1 MGSMR
6 VLVSFCVLL
15 GLAATPML
23 AQQAPGFDPGALDR
37 TADPCVNFYQY
48 ACGGWMAAN
57 PLPADQSRY
66 GRFDAL
72 QERNRTLL
80 KGVLEAAAA
89 KQAGRTSLE
98 QKIGDYYAAC
108 MDEKTIEAKGLAAL
122 RPDLNR
128 VAAISDRKKITS
140 VVSHMYLIGSP
151 AFFGFGSEQDAKD
164 SSQVI
169 PGLDQGGLSLPDRDY
184 YLKTDEKSVD
194 IRNKYVVLLQ
204 QIFTMLGSS
213 AAEAQKKAAA
223 VLTIETALAQG
234 SLDRVSRRDPEK
246 TYHKLTVAELNSLAP
261 QFDWIKFF
269 DDVGAPR
276 ITTLNVSFPPFVRA
290 MNAVLL
296 SQPLDDVKTYLTWT
310 LVRESIPFLPAA
322 FQQANFEFFEKTL
335 RGSKEMRARWKRC
348 VDLTDGQLPDAL
360 GKKFIDETLG
370 EAGTKRTAQ
379 MVDAIEKALERDIQ
393 SLDWMTSATKA
404 QAVVKLHGITNKI
417 ANKEKWLDYSSVRIA
432 REDAYGNAAR
442 AGEFEQER
450 QLAKIGKPVDKNDW
464 DMSQPTVNAYYDA
477 QLNDIN
483 FPAGILQPPFWDNKM
498 DDAVN
503 YGAIG
508 AVIGHELTHGFDDQ
522 GRQFDAQGNL
532 RDWWTQEDAKAFKE
546 RTDCLVKQYGD
557 YSPLPGVKLNGELT
571 LGENTAD
578 NGGMRLAYMALMDSI
593 KDKQPEKIDGFTA
606 EQRFFLGFG
615 QIWCQNVTDEASRL
629 RAQTDPHAPGEFR
642 VNGVTSNMPEFQ
654 KAFACRAGQPMV
666 RGPACRVW

>member
-1 MGSMR
+1 MR
-6 VLVSFCVLL
+6 VLVLL
-15 GLAATPML
+15 CLAAAAML
-23 AQQAPGFDPGALDR
+23 AQQAPGFDPGALNR
-37 TADPCVNFYQY
+37 NVDPCVNFYQY

-89 KQAGRTSLE
+89 DQTKRTSLE

-108 MDEKTIEAKGLAAL
+108 MDEKTIETKGLAAL
-122 RPDLNR
+122 RPDLNQI
-128 VAAISDRKKITS
+128 AGISDVKKITD
-140 VVSHMYLIGSP
+140 VVTHMFLVGSP
-151 AFFGFGSEQDAKD
+151 VFFHFGSEQDEKD
-164 SSQVI
+164 STKVI
-169 PGLDQGGLSLPDRDY
+169 PVVDQGGLSLPDRDY

-194 IRNKYVVLLQ
+194 LRNKYVALVQ
-204 QIFTMLGSS
+204 KIFEMVGSPT
-213 AAEAQKKAAA
+213 AEAQKKAAA
-223 VLTIETALAQG
+223 VLAIETELAKG

-246 TYHKLTVAELNSLAP
+246 IYHMLTVAELNSLAP
-261 QFDWIKFF
+261 EFDWVRFF
-269 DDVGAPR
+269 SDVGAPR
-276 ITTLNVSFPPFVRA
+276 MDSLNVAFPPFARA
-290 MNAVLL
+290 MNSVLEF
-296 SQPLDDVKTYLTWT
+296 QPLEDVKSYLTWT

-322 FQQANFEFFEKTL
+322 FQQASFDFFEKTL

-348 VDLTDGQLPDAL
+348 VDLTDAQLPDAL
-360 GKKFIDETLG
+360 GKKFIEQTLG
-370 EAGTKRTAQ
+370 EEGKRRTAQ

-393 SLDWMTSATKA
+393 SLDWMTSATKQ
-404 QAVVKLHGITNKI
+404 QAMVKLHGVTNKI
-417 ANKEKWLDYSSVRIA
+417 GNKDKWLDYSSIRIVRD
-432 REDAYGNAAR
+432 DAYGNAAR
-442 AGEFEQER
+442 ASQFELAR
-450 QLAKIGKPVDKNDW
+450 QLGKIGKPVDKTDW
-464 DMSQPTVNAYYDA
+464 DMSQPTVNAYYEP

-508 AVIGHELTHGFDDQ
+508 SVIGHELTHGFDDQ
-522 GRQFDAQGNL
+522 GRQFDAEGNL

-546 RTDCLVKQYGD
+546 RTDCLVNQYSG
-557 YSPLPGVKLNGELT
+557 YSPVAGVNLNGQLT

-578 NGGMRLAYMALMDSI
+578 NGGMRIAYMALMDSI
-593 KDKQPEKIDGFTA
+593 AAKQPDKIDGFTP
-606 EQRFFLGFG
+606 EQRFFLGWG
-615 QIWCQNVTDEASRL
+615 QIWCQNVSEEASRL
-629 RAQTDPHAPGEFR
+629 RAQTDPHSPGEFR

-666 RGPACRVW
+666 RGAACRVW